1 MNHQVHSHCEASQ
14 GCEPQFPNHM
24 LIKLL
29 YLALENKIKRILNEK
44 AEGAIAHV
52 FFFPVLNIAYETVFL
67 LGDVQSACSLSFL
80 PF

>member
-1 MNHQVHSHCEASQ
+1 MNHQVHSHCEVSQ

-29 YLALENKIKRILNEK
+29 NLALENKIKRILNEK
-44 AEGAIAHV
+44 AEGAIAPV
-52 FFFPVLNIAYETVFL
+52 FFPVLNIAYETVFL
-67 LGDVQSACSLSFL
+67 LGDVQSACSLCFL